1 MDNIRLQE
9 LYYRPEYKGIIQM
22 GLLRYVN
29 YQMSAD
35 YVSMTE
41 EYKVKFMT
49 LESLVFGNLD
59 VITEKLSKIII
70 GDSAILALNCYH
82 EFTDAIAQP
91 VLEYIIQNQIDK
103 LIT

>member
-1 MDNIRLQE
+1 MDNAKLQE
-9 LYYRPEYKGIIQM
+9 LYYRSEFKGIIQM
-22 GLLRYVN
+22 GLLKYVN
-29 YQMSAD
+29 YQISVE
-35 YVSMTE
+35 YVGMTE
-41 EYKVKFMT
+41 EYKTKFMT
-49 LESLVFGNLD
+49 LEGLVFGNLD